1 MNVNPFPVYQY
12 PSFPQTNNVN
22 YNLRK
27 EKEDKEEK
35 KEEVKVKFKEKEE
48 ESKAEKIS
56 KDLLGQ
62 INEFKKIVADLNR
75 TRTLNENSKVN
86 IPIQEKKMLDKEHNT
101 KEEESNAGEVIFY
114 YIIDS

>member
-12 PSFPQTNNVN
+12 YSFPQTNNVN

-48 ESKAEKIS
+48 ESKEEKIS

-75 TRTLNENSKVN
+75 TRTVNENSKVN
-86 IPIQEKKMLDKEHNT
+86 IPIQDKKFLNKEHNT
-101 KEEESNAGEVIFY
+101 KEEETNTKEVNFTI
-114 YIIDS
+114 

>member
-12 PSFPQTNNVN
+12 SSFPQTNNVN

-48 ESKAEKIS
+48 ESKEEKIS

-75 TRTLNENSKVN
+75 TRTVNENSKVN
-86 IPIQEKKMLDKEHNT
+86 IPIQDKKFLNKEHNT
-101 KEEESNAGEVIFY
+101 KEQETNTKEVNFTI
-114 YIIDS
+114 